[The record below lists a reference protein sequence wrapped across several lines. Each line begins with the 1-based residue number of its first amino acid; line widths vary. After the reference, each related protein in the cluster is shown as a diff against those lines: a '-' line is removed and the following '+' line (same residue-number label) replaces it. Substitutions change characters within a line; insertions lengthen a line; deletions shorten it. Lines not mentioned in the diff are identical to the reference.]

1 MMDRWHAPAPK
12 VDPFRAWKPPLCHKD
27 KAQGIQRPL
36 ERKFLPF
43 VVSLWHKRACVATPW
58 SSPTNERTVSRGS
71 RPMRGQYFEY
81 LDQWERSTLT
91 SARPLLVSD
100 GSLRVKETSS
110 PVPSVPASLC
120 CWRNPSGSTL
130 KAFSWLD
137 WNKNFSSLFCRL
149 RFQYFYLLSGIIL
162 METNKIETRRNV
174 VGFSLVR

>member
-1 MMDRWHAPAPK
+1 
-12 VDPFRAWKPPLCHKD
+12 
-27 KAQGIQRPL
+27 
-36 ERKFLPF
+36 
-43 VVSLWHKRACVATPW
+43 
-58 SSPTNERTVSRGS
+58 
-71 RPMRGQYFEY
+71 MRGQYFEY

-149 RFQYFYLLSGIIL
+149 RFQYFYLLSGIIF

-174 VGFSLVR
+174 VGFIEKVANIENRDILKKSYFFTFKVSSIFVITLWSLMRTYLISWPLAAETSFKWSSLLTQRRKLS